1 METREG
7 FPLSGGATAPP
18 TRDISR
24 TSRRVCWRG
33 KESHQRPRR
42 RMDTTQPYWIPGLGT
57 EGVEKE
63 NLRRVLCEPEAA
75 PEGTGSD
82 TGGIVRC
89 SRRERGRPDVR
100 VEIQSSRVDASRGRS
115 AGIGSSRSGIGVW
128 APNQH
133 SGDSSPSPSRRQT
146 RGRVWSKEDSR
157 ESTRERHGEKEH
169 VELEGLFIRPRFQE
183 ASHRVEKKA
192 REEQQLREFRGNSEP
207 RSLRSGRSVSRRGS
221 SKAYRSEMPGASYP
235 IRHQGGQEEIA
246 DRDRR
251 RRRRADTESSVC
263 EILQASD
270 RAFGGIDP
278 YEERVFDSSDMP
290 RCYARRQHIEVPR
303 CGSAAPQIHRADIP
317 GNPTSVCEPPRT
329 NPRGGCHP
337 SFNRGEPDGGTG
349 AEAGGEGP
357 LLLGPQRKGQ
367 DGFLLASTLGGRCAK
382 RRQREQIGEGKSE
395 GEGAVEGAPSEGS
408 SSCSERSHSVE
419 GVASVISVSDSNPP
433 SEREGESDTLPCDLS
448 GPVGRLGPLLCRWFH
463 LHVQVS
469 GDATHSRS
477 SKQHSTAEVFPL
489 PMPPRGSPLAVHPW
503 MEATVRALNWLT
515 TGEASL
521 AEEPANTMQ
530 NSLLQVLVHSL
541 RVLSE
546 LEACTFDTV
555 PIETYWRSRSVNGY
569 GEEVH
574 SALSFCWANVEHSLP
589 QRDVAGVLDAT
600 EICSGGVRDFIVDP
614 FKYLKP
620 DCARAWMRPPRVMV
634 STDEWSAVASG
645 LVDRGICDVIPLREV
660 LHVDGKPVLGG
671 LFGVPKMEEVSGI
684 PVLRLIMDLRP
695 INQLFEAIAG
705 DLHTLPMLSQL
716 FPLELFPHENV
727 IVSSEDIKA
736 MFYIV
741 GLPEAWR
748 PLLAFGREVP
758 EILRPAGCSEPC
770 VLTSRVLPMGF
781 VNSVAIAQGLH
792 RNIVNQAVDRFGFSR
807 EQEIRKDQSLPA
819 ASLAY
824 RVYLDNFDSLYRTN
838 REAADLLA
846 GSLSPLTAGLREIYE
861 ELKVPINEKKSVKS
875 ALRAEMQGGLID
887 GVGGIIAPKP
897 DKIARYLRGA
907 WYLLQSKTA
916 DLKRVQTVA
925 GGLVY
930 LFSYRRCLMS
940 CLNEIWS
947 FISSFE
953 GKLRVWKT
961 IPPRVKMEIFS
972 SIALCPLAYMDL
984 RCAYDP
990 IVTASD
996 ASESGGGLS
1005 YSSGLTEF
1013 GVQAMSKNIRGLNDS
1028 ISDDNQVLVISLFDG
1043 IGACRVALDLIG
1055 AKVAGYVAIE
1065 PDAAAR
1071 RVVECA
1077 FGSTEFVTSVTLLTD
1092 EVVRSWTCK
1101 YSRASLILLVA
1112 GAPCQSSAV
1121 SSDKTETDNQFRCLC
1136 REIPQIQGLLK
1147 RHFVWAELFVL
1158 VQSLTS
1164 TPLTDRQSMT
1174 RCMGFLPYELDASG
1188 ITPCRQARMFWFN
1201 WQAQGEEGVQI
1212 SRPLT
1217 ATSHDFGRIEFLLD
1231 SAPEPYLTPGWS
1243 LAGGAGHKLP
1253 CFATSR
1259 PKASPDKSSP
1269 GIESCSDRDLEYWGL
1284 DRFRFP
1290 AYQYKFQHGLLHHK
1304 HGWRLPNLKER
1315 EAMLGFPL
1323 DFTLECWNKSQRKSK
1338 PLEHEDCRLSLLGHA
1353 CAVPVMAFLLC
1364 QLLQPRGLCEAF
1376 TANDIQQR
1384 CQPGNSEALGTF
1396 LNRPPWEGG
1405 RQKVASENNA
1415 TLIRK
1420 LGSLMST
1427 RGTDVLL
1434 QAPSEPSQSNDRLR
1448 TSVPSRLWKW
1458 STACG
1463 WTWKR
1468 FQVDDKEHIN
1478 RLELRAVLTAIKW
1491 RALKAKQAN
1500 RRFLHLVDS
1509 LVSLHVVNKG
1519 RSSSRRLR
1527 PILKK
1532 ISAYLLLSA
1541 NSCILGYVNTSQNPA
1556 DAPSR
1561 RGQKRKWAKA
1571 K

>member
-1 METREG
+1 
-7 FPLSGGATAPP
+7 
-18 TRDISR
+18 
-24 TSRRVCWRG
+24 
-33 KESHQRPRR
+33 
-42 RMDTTQPYWIPGLGT
+42 
-57 EGVEKE
+57 
-63 NLRRVLCEPEAA
+63 
-75 PEGTGSD
+75 
-82 TGGIVRC
+82 
-89 SRRERGRPDVR
+89 
-100 VEIQSSRVDASRGRS
+100 
-115 AGIGSSRSGIGVW
+115 
-128 APNQH
+128 
-133 SGDSSPSPSRRQT
+133 
-146 RGRVWSKEDSR
+146 
-157 ESTRERHGEKEH
+157 
-169 VELEGLFIRPRFQE
+169 
-183 ASHRVEKKA
+183 
-192 REEQQLREFRGNSEP
+192 
-207 RSLRSGRSVSRRGS
+207 
-221 SKAYRSEMPGASYP
+221 
-235 IRHQGGQEEIA
+235 
-246 DRDRR
+246 
-251 RRRRADTESSVC
+251 
-263 EILQASD
+263 
-270 RAFGGIDP
+270 
-278 YEERVFDSSDMP
+278 
-290 RCYARRQHIEVPR
+290 
-303 CGSAAPQIHRADIP
+303 
-317 GNPTSVCEPPRT
+317 
-329 NPRGGCHP
+329 
-337 SFNRGEPDGGTG
+337 
-349 AEAGGEGP
+349 
-357 LLLGPQRKGQ
+357 
-367 DGFLLASTLGGRCAK
+367 
-382 RRQREQIGEGKSE
+382 
-395 GEGAVEGAPSEGS
+395 
-408 SSCSERSHSVE
+408 
-419 GVASVISVSDSNPP
+419 
-433 SEREGESDTLPCDLS
+433 
-448 GPVGRLGPLLCRWFH
+448 
-463 LHVQVS
+463 
-469 GDATHSRS
+469 
-477 SKQHSTAEVFPL
+477 
-489 PMPPRGSPLAVHPW
+489 MPPRGSPLAVHPW
-503 MEATVRALNWLT
+503 MEATVRALNWLA

-1077 FGSTEFVTSVTLLTD
+1077 FGSTEFVTSVTML
-1092 EVVRSWTCK
+1092 RSW
-1101 YSRASLILLVA
+1101 RLIKDHVVIRTGALRNGKRDSVRIQTNKAWNPHEGFLVA
-1112 GAPCQSSAV
+1112 MKYRHVPYGAGVWPAFWTMCSDYTWPKGGELDILEFANDQPNLMTFHTLGDCAV
-1121 SSDKTETDNQFRCLC
+1121 SSPKLQQCTPPYYALNAFPVCTTVLHSPAYTKILDVSMDKPCSRYCVKG
-1136 REIPQIQGLLK
+1136 QG
-1147 RHFVWAELFVL
+1147 
-1158 VQSLTS
+1158 T
-1164 TPLTDRQSMT
+1164 
-1174 RCMGFLPYELDASG
+1174 
-1188 ITPCRQARMFWFN
+1188 
-1201 WQAQGEEGVQI
+1201 
-1212 SRPLT
+1212 
-1217 ATSHDFGRIEFLLD
+1217 
-1231 SAPEPYLTPGWS
+1231 
-1243 LAGGAGHKLP
+1243 
-1253 CFATSR
+1253 
-1259 PKASPDKSSP
+1259 ASPLRRHAPPK
-1269 GIESCSDRDLEYWGL
+1269 R
-1284 DRFRFP
+1284 
-1290 AYQYKFQHGLLHHK
+1290 
-1304 HGWRLPNLKER
+1304 
-1315 EAMLGFPL
+1315 
-1323 DFTLECWNKSQRKSK
+1323 SK
-1338 PLEHEDCRLSLLGHA
+1338 P
-1353 CAVPVMAFLLC
+1353 
-1364 QLLQPRGLCEAF
+1364 QPRQ
-1376 TANDIQQR
+1376 TQ
-1384 CQPGNSEALGTF
+1384 
-1396 LNRPPWEGG
+1396 
-1405 RQKVASENNA
+1405 
-1415 TLIRK
+1415 
-1420 LGSLMST
+1420 
-1427 RGTDVLL
+1427 
-1434 QAPSEPSQSNDRLR
+1434 
-1448 TSVPSRLWKW
+1448 
-1458 STACG
+1458 
-1463 WTWKR
+1463 
-1468 FQVDDKEHIN
+1468 
-1478 RLELRAVLTAIKW
+1478 
-1491 RALKAKQAN
+1491 
-1500 RRFLHLVDS
+1500 
-1509 LVSLHVVNKG
+1509 
-1519 RSSSRRLR
+1519 
-1527 PILKK
+1527 
-1532 ISAYLLLSA
+1532 
-1541 NSCILGYVNTSQNPA
+1541 
-1556 DAPSR
+1556 
-1561 RGQKRKWAKA
+1561 
-1571 K
+1571 